1 MGNVAEVSAPTIGD
15 VAGITM
21 RVLMRPP
28 GSTLYVQANVE
39 YFIYLTKVVAHQI
52 EGGTIKRLKPIAPVH
67 AGNEVKKQE
76 VEEPLRIHLS
86 NATSKPDCIRARHVV
101 KTGGAQ
107 KSIQAWFSISK
118 LGKDRAIEMAQGF
131 VISGERG
138 DCKRKHEDIDSGE
151 RVDCK
156 RKHEHIA
163 SAIDNLSPLLPI
175 FLGTQTKEEPEDDE
189 VLGSVV

>member
-1 MGNVAEVSAPTIGD
+1 MDNVAEVSAPTIGD

-52 EGGTIKRLKPIAPVH
+52 EGGTIKRLKPIAPVY

-76 VEEPLRIHLS
+76 VEEPLRIHVS

-101 KTGGAQ
+101 KTGV
-107 KSIQAWFSISK
+107 
-118 LGKDRAIEMAQGF
+118 LRRAF
-131 VISGERG
+131 R
-138 DCKRKHEDIDSGE
+138 
-151 RVDCK
+151 
-156 RKHEHIA
+156 
-163 SAIDNLSPLLPI
+163 
-175 FLGTQTKEEPEDDE
+175 
-189 VLGSVV
+189 LGSASVSSARIELLRWRKAL